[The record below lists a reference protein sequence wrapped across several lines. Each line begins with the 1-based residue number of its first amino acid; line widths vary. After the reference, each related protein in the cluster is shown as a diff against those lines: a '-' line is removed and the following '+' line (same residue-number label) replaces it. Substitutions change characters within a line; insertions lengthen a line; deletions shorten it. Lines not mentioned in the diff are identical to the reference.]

1 MMKSLI
7 IAVLLLYNVLS
18 AVSVVWARER
28 EVEGKRERESECK
41 NGKLSIEVRQNWL
54 CRYQK
59 LYELNMIRN
68 NNYTSYRNALF
79 DC

>member
-18 AVSVVWARER
+18 AASVVCARER
-28 EVEGKRERESECK
+28 EIEGKRERESECK
-41 NGKLSIEVRQNWL
+41 NGKLSIEVRQNSLW
-54 CRYQK
+54 RYQK

-68 NNYTSYRNALF
+68 NNYTSYRNAPF